1 MPEKASISQVYK
13 EVKTIRRILE
23 ELSEKGILQ
32 SLAAESITE
41 EEKRELDEALE
52 EVKQGKFVP
61 LRKGK
66 RG

>member
-32 SLAAESITE
+32 SLAEESITE
-41 EEKRELDEALE
+41 EEKRELDKSLE

-61 LRKGK
+61 LRKQK